1 MSRILDFA
9 KEIDDELNNLNH
21 RNDYLETELYKE
33 KEKNKKVTQ
42 LIMDFLTELK
52 EIVDGE

>member
-9 KEIDDELNNLNH
+9 KEIDNELNNLNH
-21 RNDYLETELYKE
+21 RNDYLENELSKE
-33 KEKNKKVTQ
+33 KNKNKKVTQ

-52 EIVDGE
+52 EVVDNE

>member
-9 KEIDDELNNLNH
+9 QEIDDELNNLNH
-21 RNDYLETELYKE
+21 RNDYLENELSKE
-33 KEKNKKVTQ
+33 KDKNKKVIR

-52 EIVDGE
+52 GVVDNE

>member
-21 RNDYLETELYKE
+21 RNDYLENELSKE
-33 KEKNKKVTQ
+33 KDKNKKVIR

-52 EIVDGE
+52 EVVDNE

>member
-9 KEIDDELNNLNH
+9 KEIDYELNILNH
-21 RNDYLETELYKE
+21 RNDDLENELYKE

-52 EIVDGE
+52 GVVDNE

>member
-21 RNDYLETELYKE
+21 RNDNLENELYKE
-33 KEKNKKVTQ
+33 KDKNKKVIQ

-52 EIVDGE
+52 EVVDNE